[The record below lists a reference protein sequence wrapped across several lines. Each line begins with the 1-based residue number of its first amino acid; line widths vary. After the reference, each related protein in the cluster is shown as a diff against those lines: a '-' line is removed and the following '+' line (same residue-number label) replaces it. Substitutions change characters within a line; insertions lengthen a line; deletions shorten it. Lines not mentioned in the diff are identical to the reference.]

1 MSPFP
6 DQTPMDRNED
16 HPDDVLSHVPLKS
29 RAFHIMLVLADGDRH
44 GYAIK
49 QEVEELTGGVL
60 RLGPGTLYESIQ
72 RLDKRGLIEE
82 SPHRPDADEDHS
94 QRRYYRLTPIGR
106 RVLAAEVE
114 RLNAV
119 LEHARAR
126 VDVD

>member
-1 MSPFP
+1 M
-6 DQTPMDRNED
+6 TRNPE
-16 HPDDVLSHVPLKS
+16 PADDVEAFVPLTS
-29 RAFHIMLVLADGDRH
+29 RAFHMMLVLADGDRH

-49 QEVEELTGGVL
+49 QEVEELTNGVL

-72 RLDKRGLIEE
+72 RLEKKGLIEE

-114 RLNAV
+114 RLGAV
-119 LEHARAR
+119 LDHARAR
-126 VDVD
+126 VDRD

>member
-1 MSPFP
+1 M
-6 DQTPMDRNED
+6 TRNA
-16 HPDDVLSHVPLKS
+16 DVARDVSSYVPLKS
-29 RAFHIMLVLADGDRH
+29 RAFHMMLVLADGDRH

-49 QEVEELTGGVL
+49 QEVEELTDGVL

-72 RLDKRGLIEE
+72 RLEKQGLIEE

-106 RVLAAEVE
+106 RVLEAEVE
-114 RLNAV
+114 RLGSV

-126 VDVD
+126 VNGD